1 MGRLA
6 RWIRLGEFGSPCIRA
21 TCEYSSSH
29 TPSRLFLTIH
39 KSTFCVNSLCHWLGD
54 KPYDDKLT
62 PKDCILTAVITMGE
76 GYHNFHHEFP
86 MDYRNG
92 YKWYQYDPTKWF
104 LWSCEKLGLAT
115 HLKVSYA
122 CWSYITILTHTF
134 IEVLR
139 QRSTERRV
147 DCPT

>member
-1 MGRLA
+1 MAAQILSPPRLRHGDRRTHLCGGVWMGRLA
-6 RWIRLGEFGSPCIRA
+6 WGVRLDWFDSSRIRTARQYSPLTYLPRIN
-21 TCEYSSSH
+21 
-29 TPSRLFLTIH
+29 LTIV

-62 PKDCILTAVITMGE
+62 PKDCVLTAVITMGE
-76 GYHNFHHEFP
+76 GYHNFHHQFP

-115 HLKVSYA
+115 HLKVRYA
-122 CWSYITILTHTF
+122 Y
-134 IEVLR
+134 
-139 QRSTERRV
+139 
-147 DCPT
+147 